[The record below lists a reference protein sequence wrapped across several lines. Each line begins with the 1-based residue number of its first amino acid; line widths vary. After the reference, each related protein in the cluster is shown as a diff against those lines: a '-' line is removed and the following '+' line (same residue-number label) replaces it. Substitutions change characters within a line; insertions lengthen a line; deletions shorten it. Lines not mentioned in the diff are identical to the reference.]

1 MQRQLTSS
9 TEKLQ
14 KGKMG
19 QEPNE
24 PIMNQESDPPI
35 SRMKRM
41 WIWFRGP
48 AFFPVISILVAL
60 GGLVVWIVGPPTYN
74 FLKNYRADQL
84 VQTARQAHEF
94 GKTTLAFKAAQAA
107 LQLRPGDYSAL
118 TVLAYTMTEAD
129 SPQALGL
136 LEALMD
142 HPSASVKEI
151 HYFRLHSLRLAMLMN
166 RPDLA
171 NQLLPENADDPA
183 TQDPEFVELVA
194 KYHSV
199 YGIASDAIPWI
210 VRSIQLRADSENE
223 GAFPLTKRIELIRSA
238 LISSTENGSTM
249 KFREL
254 LWDKTFESKPPYLE
268 SMRLLG
274 SSTDLSNN
282 DLRQLAAALESH
294 PEAGFRDKLLAID
307 LKMRAN
313 PTNTEAVIRDT
324 LYQFGSTSTATPE
337 TTVSLAESGE
347 DAPVF
352 PEAGVATQQIDL
364 DQRIELARWLNRH
377 GNGERVSS
385 LFTIKEA
392 RESEEVAL
400 ALLDGLAQDGQWKH
414 VETLLY
420 DRELKIESILRDL
433 YLARVSKE
441 QGYTTAYQLTWD
453 TIESTRID
461 KPQAF
466 WYVAEYARVMGELDR
481 AESLYRRLLDFR
493 SVRWKSYLALIQL
506 GEQRGATSELRKLLQ
521 RMRNDF
527 PDNPAAS
534 NDWAYLSALMNLEL
548 EAATEI
554 ARNLVQSN
562 PKQIAHHIT
571 LALCLMRS
579 GEWDEVNQI
588 MDALEIDWNQ
598 VLPGWKSIRIAQL
611 NHSSRTAE
619 AQELRNSLDETSLK
633 PEELDLIQ

>member
-1 MQRQLTSS
+1 M
-9 TEKLQ
+9 E
-14 KGKMG
+14 
-19 QEPNE
+19 
-24 PIMNQESDPPI
+24 QESDPPI
-35 SRMKRM
+35 SRMKRI

-48 AFFPVISILVAL
+48 AFFPMINILAAL
-60 GGLVVWIVGPPTYN
+60 GILVVWIVGPPTYN

-84 VQTARQAHEF
+84 IQTAKQAQEF
-94 GKTTLAFKAAQAA
+94 GKTALAFKAAQSA
-107 LQLRPGDYSAL
+107 LRLRPGDYSAL
-118 TVLAYTMTEAD
+118 TVLAYTLAEAD

-136 LEALMD
+136 LEALID
-142 HPSASVKEI
+142 HPSASAEEI
-151 HYFRLHSLRLAMLMN
+151 RYFRLHSLRLAMLMN

-171 NQLLPENADDPA
+171 NQLLPKNADDPA

-194 KYHSV
+194 KYHSN

-223 GAFPLTKRIELIRSA
+223 GAFPLAKRIELIRSA
-238 LISSTENGSTM
+238 LGSTAQNDSSLE
-249 KFREL
+249 FREL
-254 LWDKTFESKPPYLE
+254 LWNETFVTKPPNLE
-268 SMRLLG
+268 SIRLLC
-274 SSTDLSNN
+274 SSAGLSND
-282 DLRQLAAALESH
+282 DLRQLATTLESH
-294 PEAGFRDKLLAID
+294 PEAGFRDKLMAID
-307 LKMRAN
+307 LKMRVN
-313 PTNTEAVIRDT
+313 PTNTEAVVRDT
-324 LYQFGSTSTATPE
+324 LYQFGSTSTTTPAPSILPE
-337 TTVSLAESGE
+337 EVGE
-347 DAPVF
+347 DAPIF
-352 PEAGVATQQIDL
+352 PEAGAATQQIEL
-364 DQRIELARWLNRH
+364 AQRIELARWLNRH
-377 GNGERVSS
+377 GKGERVSS
-385 LFTIKEA
+385 LFTIEEA

-400 ALLDGLAQDGQWKH
+400 ALLDGLAQDGQWKQ

-420 DRELKIESILRDL
+420 DRDLKIESILRDL

-441 QGYTTAYQLTWD
+441 QGYNTAYQLTWD
-453 TIESTRID
+453 TIESTRIE

-481 AESLYRRLLDFR
+481 AEALYRRLLDFQ

-527 PDNPAAS
+527 PDNPAAT

-579 GEWDEVNQI
+579 GEWDEANQI
-588 MDALEIDWNQ
+588 MDALEIDWSQ
-598 VLPGWKSIRIAQL
+598 VLPGWKAVRIAQL
-611 NHSSRTAE
+611 NHASRTAE
-619 AQELRNSLDETSLK
+619 AQELRASLDEAALK
-633 PEELDLIQ
+633 PEELELFQ

>member
-1 MQRQLTSS
+1 ML
-9 TEKLQ
+9 
-14 KGKMG
+14 
-19 QEPNE
+19 
-24 PIMNQESDPPI
+24 
-35 SRMKRM
+35 
-41 WIWFRGP
+41 
-48 AFFPVISILVAL
+48 SILVAL
-60 GGLVVWIVGPPTYN
+60 GVLVAWNVGPPTYTL
-74 FLKNYRADQL
+74 LKNYRADQL
-84 VQTARQAHEF
+84 IQTAKQAHEF

-107 LQLRPGDYSAL
+107 LRLRPGDYSAL
-118 TVLAYTMTEAD
+118 TVLVYTLTEAN

-136 LEALMD
+136 LEALMT
-142 HPSASVKEI
+142 HPSASAEEI
-151 HYFRLHSLRLAMLMN
+151 RYFKLHSLRLSILMN

-171 NQLLPENADDPA
+171 NKLLPENADDPA

-194 KYHSV
+194 KYHSQ

-210 VRSIQLRADSENE
+210 IRSIQLRADSENE
-223 GAFPLTKRIELIRSA
+223 EAFPLAKRIELIRSA
-238 LISSTENGSTM
+238 LISSAENDNSM
-249 KFREL
+249 EFREL
-254 LWDKTFESKPPYLE
+254 LWNETFETKPPNLE
-268 SMRLLG
+268 SARLLC
-274 SSTDLSNN
+274 SSNDLSND
-282 DLRQLAAALESH
+282 DLIKLATTLESH

-313 PTNTEAVIRDT
+313 PTNTEAVVRDT
-324 LYQFGSTSTATPE
+324 LYQFGSTSTTTPE
-337 TTVSLAESGE
+337 AQISAEEVGE
-347 DAPVF
+347 DTPIF

-377 GNGERVSS
+377 GNGKRVSS
-385 LFTIKEA
+385 LFTIEEA

-400 ALLDGLAQDGQWKH
+400 ALLDGLAQDGQWKQ

-420 DRELKIESILRDL
+420 DKELKIESILRDL

-527 PDNPAAS
+527 PDNPAAT

-588 MDALEIDWNQ
+588 MDALEIDWSQ
-598 VLPGWKSIRIAQL
+598 VLPGWKAVRIAQL

-619 AQELRNSLDETSLK
+619 AQELRASLDESALK
-633 PEELDLIQ
+633 PEELELFQ